1 MLSMP
6 KGKSEDNLVV
16 LVMDQRDE
24 DVELITSLLQKSG
37 FRVFRSADE
46 AEVLGFCR
54 TAEDTVQLIIADAGT
69 PGIEISELL
78 EQVHAADPRIPALV
92 ISGKK
97 EPALIRNTTNVW
109 GYLSRPFR
117 RAQFLGSVLDAAKGP
132 LVRTA

>member
-1 MLSMP
+1 MP
-6 KGKSEDNLVV
+6 KGKTEQNTVV
-16 LVMDQRDE
+16 LVMDQLDE
-24 DVELITSLLQKSG
+24 DVKLITSLLQKSG
-37 FRVFRSADE
+37 FHVVQSADE
-46 AEVLGFCR
+46 AEVLDLCR
-54 TAEDTVQLIIADAGT
+54 TAEDAIQLIVADAGT

-78 EQVHAADPRIPALV
+78 EHVQAANSRVRALV

-97 EPALIRNTTNVW
+97 EPPLTRNASNVW